1 MYRMSLLSREI
12 RTSSEHLSNGCSVL
26 WSFCGDWQC
35 GVSSRR
41 LIGSSSKMQHFSK
54 CMLMPRASRFQPKGF
69 ALALESS
76 TAASPAALG
85 CASWLLH
92 RQLGLP
98 LSLLPALGWRL
109 CRTLR
114 FRASF
119 GRGAGPQTPL
129 DIAGRPH
136 MITCKMWHA
145 RLRPC
150 RVARAQSAS
159 SSGAEERHHVTSYRP
174 TRVSGS
180 Q

>member
-1 MYRMSLLSREI
+1 MCCGLLAVIGNVRCVVTSFNRF
-12 RTSSEHLSNGCSVL
+12 TSSKL
-26 WSFCGDWQC
+26 
-35 GVSSRR
+35 
-41 LIGSSSKMQHFSK
+41 QHFSK
-54 CMLMPRASRFQPKGF
+54 CMLITHASRFQPKGF

-119 GRGAGPQTPL
+119 GRSAGPQTPL

-150 RVARAQSAS
+150 RVASTVSIEQRCRRAPSRHKLQANACVRQAVSA
-159 SSGAEERHHVTSYRP
+159 GGKPAHRRP
-174 TRVSGS
+174 G
-180 Q
+180 